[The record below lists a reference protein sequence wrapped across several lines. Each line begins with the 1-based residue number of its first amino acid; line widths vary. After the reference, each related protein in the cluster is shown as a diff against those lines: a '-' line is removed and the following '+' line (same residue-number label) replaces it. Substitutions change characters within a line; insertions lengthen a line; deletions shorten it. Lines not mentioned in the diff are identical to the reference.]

1 MTLSDTVEPMT
12 ANSGA
17 DERIVGLLRDA
28 LNTNALPGELDG
40 FVGAEQ
46 DEAAAFVAAT
56 AARRR
61 PGEIAIQL
69 TSSGG
74 EAGHRRMR
82 LAVVN
87 DDMPFLVDSVASA
100 IAARGI
106 AIHRLLHPI
115 VRATRDPKGN
125 LTALGEADG
134 VTESIIYMDV
144 DRADARTRSAIRAE
158 LAQVL
163 ADVRAAVADWPAM
176 QARMRADA
184 DATED
189 AEGSALLRW
198 FADGAMTL
206 AGFEIERPGKPGT
219 DGLGL
224 FRFPGEPTDE
234 GGCEG
239 AIRYFEAGGQVPLMA
254 KADRKSS
261 IHRRVPLDLVA
272 VPIREKGKITAVG
285 VHVGLWT
292 SEALSAPVEQI
303 PLLRQILRE
312 LDESFGYHPSSHSGK
327 ALRHALSAL
336 PHDLILNL
344 DRDSVRKLVIAAMT
358 LADRPQPILV
368 LVRSILRG
376 HLFAFAWLPR
386 EELSTARRLAIGE
399 MIGDAAKGT
408 QKAWSVDLGDG
419 DLALLRYTYTIDSD
433 RDTPNAI
440 ALNKKLYE
448 MVRGFQPALEERLA
462 EQVGAAPARRLV
474 LTYGAALPDAYCSR
488 YPADDAAADV
498 LRLDKLKD
506 ECQRS
511 IRLYRLESD
520 PSEQLRLKLYKRG
533 DLVPLSDVVP
543 VLEDF
548 GFTVIKETPTLL
560 PEVGA
565 NIYEFSLTMADGS
578 AAARLAERATIIE
591 EAIGSVLRFEAE
603 NDAFNQLII
612 SAGLSPKAVVWLRAW
627 FRYTRQIGVAYSLI
641 TVVDA
646 LGRAPAA
653 TRALI
658 ALFCTMHDPALKGK
672 RDVEATA
679 AAAAFDEALKDVRS
693 IDDDRILRLMRSVVG
708 ATLRTNAFAP
718 AAEEALAFKIDSK
731 QMPGLPAP
739 VPYREIWVYSPRV
752 EGIHLRGGPIARGGL
767 RWSDRRDDFRTEIL
781 GLMKAQLVKNA
792 VIVPTGAKGGFYA
805 KQLPSPALDRD
816 AWLAEGTAS
825 YQIFIRA
832 LLSVTDNIVDDMITH
847 PAKVV
852 RHDGDDPY
860 FVVAADKGT
869 ATFSDIANGIAL
881 QQQFWL
887 GDAFASGG
895 SNGYDHKA
903 MGITA
908 KGAWISVQRHFLERG
923 VDVQTD
929 PILVVGCGDMSG
941 DVFGNGMLLSK
952 KLKLVAAFDHRHI
965 FIDPDPD
972 PAKSWKERNRM
983 FALPRSSWED
993 YNRKTMSKGG
1003 MIVPRSQKSIKLTK
1017 EAQAALGIGV
1027 SEIDPNGLITA
1038 ILKSPVDLIWFGG
1051 IGTYI
1056 KASTQPHGDVG
1067 DPANDVLRIN
1077 ATEVRAKAIGE
1088 GANLAITQAARIE
1101 FSALGG
1107 RINTDFIDNSAG
1119 VDCSD
1124 NEVNIKIPLNREMR
1138 EGRLTEA
1145 KRNALLV
1152 SMTDEVS
1159 ELVLEDNR
1167 LQSLAL
1173 SIAEAGGA
1181 RSLPEH
1187 VRAIELLEA
1196 SGRLDRRVEGLE
1208 SSDVLLRRGLDQR
1221 GLTRPELAVVLS
1233 MAKLALQDSIERLN
1247 LADDPL
1253 LGPQLLAAFP
1263 APMVKAH
1270 ADAIRAH
1277 RLRHEILAT
1286 KVANRI
1292 VNRLGPSIPLSLTEE
1307 EGASLG
1313 QVAVAFLAAE
1323 HLLDLPKLWERI
1335 EDAAV
1340 PEAVRIELFQ
1350 VAARSVRSHVSDIL
1364 RSTGAE
1370 TSVTDLVA
1378 MLSPAMRTISAAAT
1392 KLIRSEVRNEAVVR
1406 REHLLGIGADTAIV
1420 DGLVRIFEL
1429 DGVFGLSALAA
1440 KRKIDA
1446 QALTEAYTRLGEA
1459 LGLDWAQQQVARFQ
1473 PADQWERLLVA
1484 GLERDFEQL
1493 RLEFLSRG
1501 RDGEPAAAV
1510 DRWIERQGPR
1520 IEQFRKLIAEGRTAG
1535 AVTASML
1542 AQIASQARILL
1553 AR

>member
-1 MTLSDTVEPMT
+1 MAAT
-12 ANSGA
+12 SGA
-17 DERIVGLLRDA
+17 DERIVGLLRNA
-28 LNTNALPGELDG
+28 LNSNALPGELDG
-40 FVGAEQ
+40 FSDAEQ
-46 DEAAAFVAAT
+46 EDAAAFVASV
-56 AARRR
+56 AARRK
-61 PGEIAIQL
+61 PGEVAIQL

-82 LAVVN
+82 LAVIN

-106 AIHRLLHPI
+106 SIHRLLHPI
-115 VRATRDPKGN
+115 VRASRDAKGN
-125 LTALGEADG
+125 LCGIGEGAP
-134 VTESIIYMDV
+134 ESIIYMDL
-144 DRADARTRSAIRAE
+144 DRADARTRSALRAE
-158 LAQVL
+158 LTQVL
-163 ADVRAAVADWPAM
+163 ADVRAAVGDWQAM
-176 QARMRADA
+176 QQRMRADA
-184 DATED
+184 DSMDD
-189 AEGSALLRW
+189 AEGADLMRW

-206 AGFEIERPGKPGT
+206 LGFEIERPGKAGAN
-219 DGLGL
+219 GLGL

-234 GGCEG
+234 GGCEE
-239 AIRYFEAGGQVPLMA
+239 AIRYFENGGQVPLMA

-272 VPIREKGKITAVG
+272 VPIRENGKITAVG

-303 PLLRQILRE
+303 PLLRRILKQ
-312 LDESFGYHPSSHSGK
+312 LDDSFGYTPLSHSGK

-344 DRDSVRKLVIAAMT
+344 DQDSVRKLVLAAMT

-376 HLFAFAWLPR
+376 HLFAFVWLPR
-386 EELSTARRLAIGE
+386 EELSTVRRLAIGA
-399 MIGDAAKGT
+399 MISEAAEGP

-419 DLALLRYTYTIDSD
+419 DLALLRYTFSIDAARS
-433 RDTPNAI
+433 TPDAG
-440 ALNKKLYE
+440 ALNRKLYD
-448 MVRGFQPALEERLA
+448 MVRGYLPSVEEMLA
-462 EQVGAAPARRLV
+462 DQIGSTQARRLV
-474 LTYGAALPDAYCSR
+474 LTYGDAFPDGYCSR
-488 YPADDAAADV
+488 YPADDAAADI
-498 LRLDKLKD
+498 LRLDSLTD
-506 ECQRS
+506 DDQRA
-511 IRLYRLESD
+511 IRLYRLPAD
-520 PSEQLRLKLYKRG
+520 PPEQLRLKLYKRG
-533 DLVPLSDVVP
+533 ALVPLSDVVP
-543 VLEDF
+543 VLENF
-548 GFTVIKETPTLL
+548 GFTVMKETPTRLDA
-560 PEVGA
+560 VGS
-565 NIYEFSLTMADGS
+565 NIYEFALVMADGS
-578 AAARLAERATIIE
+578 PASRLDERASVIE
-591 EAIGSVLRFEAE
+591 EAIASVLLGAAE

-612 SAGLSPKAVVWLRAW
+612 SAGLTPRAVVWLRAW
-627 FRYTRQIGVAYSLI
+627 FRYTRQIGVAYSLV

-653 TRALI
+653 TRALVGLFL
-658 ALFCTMHDPALKGK
+658 ALHDPAIKTK
-672 RDVEATA
+672 RDEESKRF
-679 AAAAFDEALKDVRS
+679 AAAFDDALKNVGS

-718 AAEEALAFKIDSK
+718 AAAEAIAFKIDSK
-731 QMPGLPAP
+731 QVPGLPAP

-792 VIVPTGAKGGFYA
+792 VIVPTGAKGGFYP
-805 KQLPSPALDRD
+805 KHLPSAALDRE
-816 AWLAEGTAS
+816 AWLAEGTES
-825 YQIFIRA
+825 YRIFIRA
-832 LLSVTDNIVDDMITH
+832 LLSVTDNIVDDKITH
-847 PAKVV
+847 PDKVV
-852 RHDGDDPY
+852 IHDGNDPY

-869 ATFSDIANGIAL
+869 ATFSDVANGIAL
-881 QQQFWL
+881 DRGFWL

-908 KGAWISVQRHFLERG
+908 KGAWISVQRHFLEQG

-929 PILVVGCGDMSG
+929 PIKVVGCGDMSG

-952 KLKLVAAFDHRHI
+952 KLKLIAAFDHRHI

-983 FALPRSSWED
+983 FALPRSSWDD
-993 YNRKTMSKGG
+993 YDRKALSKGA
-1003 MIVPRSQKSIKLTK
+1003 MIVPRSQKSIKLTR
-1017 EAQAALGIGV
+1017 EAQAALGLPLP
-1027 SEIDPNGLITA
+1027 EIDPTSLITA

-1051 IGTYI
+1051 IGTYV
-1056 KASTQPHGDVG
+1056 KASTQPHSEVG
-1067 DPANDVLRIN
+1067 DPANDVLRVN
-1077 ATEVRAKAIGE
+1077 ANEIKAKAIGE

-1101 FSALGG
+1101 FSQGGG

-1138 EGRLTEA
+1138 EGRLSEA

-1173 SIAEAGGA
+1173 SIAERGGVKA
-1181 RSLPEH
+1181 LPEH

-1196 SGRLDRRVEGLE
+1196 SGRLDRKVEGLGT
-1208 SSDVLLRRGLDQR
+1208 SDVLLRRSLDNR

-1233 MAKLALQDSIERLN
+1233 MAKLSLQDAIEKLK
-1247 LADDPL
+1247 LADDKML
-1253 LGPQLLAAFP
+1253 EPQLFAAFP
-1263 APMVKAH
+1263 GPMQKAH
-1270 ADAIRAH
+1270 AAAIRTH
-1277 RLRHEILAT
+1277 RLRHEIVAT

-1313 QVAVAFLAAE
+1313 QVATAFLAAE
-1323 HLLDLPKLWERI
+1323 HLLDLPKLWDRI
-1335 EDAAV
+1335 ERARV
-1340 PEAVRIELFQ
+1340 SETVRIELFQ

-1370 TSVTDLVA
+1370 GSVSELVD
-1378 MLSPAMRTISAAAT
+1378 MLAPAARKISAAAT
-1392 KLIRSEVRNEAVVR
+1392 KLIRAEVRNEADAR
-1406 REHLLGIGADTAIV
+1406 REHLIELGADDSIV
-1420 DGLVRIFEL
+1420 DGLVRVFEL
-1429 DGVFGLSALAA
+1429 DGVFGIAALAA
-1440 KRKIDA
+1440 KRQLDA
-1446 QALTEAYTRLGEA
+1446 AALTKAYTRLGEV
-1459 LGLDWAQQQVARFQ
+1459 LSLDWAQQQVARFE
-1473 PADQWERLLVA
+1473 PSDQWERLLVA

-1493 RLEFLSRG
+1493 RLEFLARG
-1501 RDGEPAAAV
+1501 RDGDTVATTE
-1510 DRWIERQGPR
+1510 RWIERHAPR
-1520 IEQFRKLIAEGRTAG
+1520 IEQFRKLIAQGRGAG
-1535 AVTASML
+1535 AVTGPML

>member
-1 MTLSDTVEPMT
+1 MAAS
-12 ANSGA
+12 SSA
-17 DERIVGLLRDA
+17 DERIVGLLRNA

-40 FVGAEQ
+40 FSDAEQ
-46 DEAAAFVAAT
+46 DETAKFVADVV
-56 AARRR
+56 ARRK
-61 PGEIAIQL
+61 PGEVAIQL

-87 DDMPFLVDSVASA
+87 DDMPFLVDSVASV

-106 AIHRLLHPI
+106 NIHRLLHPI
-115 VRATRDPKGN
+115 VQATRDAKGN
-125 LTALGEADG
+125 LTALGQGA
-134 VTESIIYMDV
+134 TESIIYMDL
-144 DRADARTRSAIRAE
+144 DRADARTRSALRGE

-163 ADVRAAVADWPAM
+163 AEVRAAVTDWKAM
-176 QARMRADA
+176 QSRMRDDA
-184 DATED
+184 DATD
-189 AEGSALLRW
+189 DPEGAALLRW

-206 AGFEIERPGKPGT
+206 TGFEMERPGKESTG
-219 DGLGL
+219 GLGL
-224 FRFPGEPTDE
+224 FRFSGEPTDE

-239 AIRYFEAGGQVPLMA
+239 AIRYFEQGGQVPLMA

-272 VPIREKGKITAVG
+272 VPIRENGKITAIG

-303 PLLRQILRE
+303 PLLRRILRQ

-344 DRDSVRKLVIAAMT
+344 DSASVRKLVVAAMT

-376 HLFAFAWLPR
+376 HLFAFVWLPR
-386 EELSTARRLAIGE
+386 EELSTVRRLAIGE
-399 MIGDAAKGT
+399 MIGEAAHGP

-419 DLALLRYTYTIDSD
+419 DLALLRYTFTIDAE
-433 RDTPNAI
+433 RPTPDTG
-440 ALNKKLYE
+440 ALNRKLYD
-448 MVRGFQPALEERLA
+448 MVRGFLPAMEERLA
-462 EQVGAAPARRLV
+462 DQVGAGQARRLV
-474 LTYGAALPDAYCSR
+474 LTYGGALPEAYCTR
-488 YPADDAAADV
+488 YPADDAAEDL
-498 LRLDKLKD
+498 LRLDSLADD
-506 ECQRS
+506 EQRS
-511 IRLYRLESD
+511 IRLYRLDND
-520 PSEQLRLKLYKRG
+520 PPEQLRLKLYKRG
-533 DLVPLSDVVP
+533 GLVPLSDVVP
-543 VLEDF
+543 VLEYF
-548 GFTVIKETPTLL
+548 GFTVLKETPTLL
-560 PEVGA
+560 ATVGA
-565 NIYEFSLTMADGS
+565 NIYEFSLVMADGS
-578 AAARLAERATIIE
+578 AASRLADRAAIIE
-591 EAIGSVLRFEAE
+591 EAIACVLCGKSE

-612 SAGLSPKAVVWLRAW
+612 SAVLTPNAVVWLRAW
-627 FRYTRQIGVAYSLI
+627 FRYTRQVGVAYSLI
-641 TVVDA
+641 TVVGA
-646 LGRAPAA
+646 LGRAPVA
-653 TRALI
+653 TKALVS
-658 ALFCTMHDPALKGK
+658 LFCAMHDPAIKGK
-672 RDVEATA
+672 RESEA
-679 AAAAFDEALKDVRS
+679 AAAAVAFDDALNDVRS

-718 AAEEALAFKIDSK
+718 TSAEALAFKIDSK
-731 QMPGLPAP
+731 QVPGLPP
-739 VPYREIWVYSPRV
+739 PIPYREIWVYSPRV

-767 RWSDRRDDFRTEIL
+767 RWSDRRDDFRTEVL
-781 GLMKAQLVKNA
+781 GLMKAQMVKNA
-792 VIVPTGAKGGFYA
+792 VIVPTGAKGGFYP
-805 KQLPSPALDRD
+805 KQLPAASLDRD

-832 LLSVTDNIVDDMITH
+832 LLSVTDNIVDDKIVH
-847 PAKVV
+847 PARVV
-852 RHDGDDPY
+852 LHDGDDPY

-881 QQQFWL
+881 DQQFWL

-908 KGAWISVQRHFLERG
+908 KGAWISVQRHFLEAG
-923 VDVQTD
+923 IDVQSD
-929 PILVVGCGDMSG
+929 PIKVVGCGDMSG

-952 KLKLVAAFDHRHI
+952 TLKLVAAFDHRHI
-965 FIDPDPD
+965 FIDPDPE
-972 PAKSWKERNRM
+972 PAKGWKERGRM
-983 FALPRSSWED
+983 FALPRSSWDD
-993 YNRKTMSKGG
+993 YNRKALSKGG
-1003 MIVPRSQKSIKLTK
+1003 MIVPRSQKSIKLSR
-1017 EAQAALGIGV
+1017 EAQAALGIDV
-1027 SEIDPNGLITA
+1027 PELDPNGLITA

-1051 IGTYI
+1051 IGTYV
-1056 KASTQPHGDVG
+1056 KASSQPHGDVG
-1067 DPANDVLRIN
+1067 DPANDVLRVDASDIK
-1077 ATEVRAKAIGE
+1077 AKAIGE

-1101 FSALGG
+1101 FSQLGG

-1124 NEVNIKIPLNREMR
+1124 NEVNIKIALNREMR
-1138 EGRLTEA
+1138 EGRLAET

-1159 ELVLEDNR
+1159 DLVLEDNR

-1181 RSLPEH
+1181 KALPEH
-1187 VRAIELLEA
+1187 VRAIELLET
-1196 SGRLDRRVEGLE
+1196 SGRLDRKVEGLGA
-1208 SSDVLLRRGLDQR
+1208 SDVLLRRALDQR
-1221 GLTRPELAVVLS
+1221 GLSRPELAVVLS
-1233 MAKLALQDSIERLN
+1233 MSKLALQDAIEKLK

-1253 LGPQLLAAFP
+1253 LDPQLLAAFP
-1263 APMVKAH
+1263 KPMVKAH
-1270 ADAIRAH
+1270 AAAIRTH

-1313 QVAVAFLAAE
+1313 QVAIAFLAAE
-1323 HLLDLPKLWERI
+1323 HLLDLPKLWQRI

-1340 PEAVRIELFQ
+1340 PEAVRIELFR

-1370 TSVTDLVA
+1370 QKVSELVE
-1378 MLSPAMRTISAAAT
+1378 MLAPAVGTIAAATT
-1392 KLIRSEVRNEAVVR
+1392 KLIRSEVRNEAVAR
-1406 REHLLGIGADTAIV
+1406 REHLLGLGADTAIV
-1420 DGLVRIFEL
+1420 DGLVRVFEL
-1429 DGVFGLSALAA
+1429 DGVFGIAALAA
-1440 KRKIDA
+1440 RRQIDA
-1446 QALTEAYTRLGEA
+1446 QALTKAYTRLGEA
-1459 LGLDWAQQQVARFQ
+1459 LGLDWAQQQVARFE
-1473 PADQWERLLVA
+1473 PTDQWERLLVA

-1493 RLEFLSRG
+1493 RIEFLARG
-1501 RDGEPAAAV
+1501 RDADPAASTE
-1510 DRWIERQGPR
+1510 RWIERHGPR
-1520 IEQFRKLIAEGRTAG
+1520 IDQFRKLITQAQTAG
-1535 AVTASML
+1535 AVSASML

>member
-1 MTLSDTVEPMT
+1 MTLSDTVKPM
-12 ANSGA
+12 AASSGA
-17 DERIVGLLRDA
+17 DDRIVGLLRNA
-28 LNTNALPGELDG
+28 LNTDALPGELDG
-40 FVGAEQ
+40 FSDAEQ
-46 DEAAAFVAAT
+46 DEATAFVAEV
-56 AARRR
+56 AARRK
-61 PGEIAIQL
+61 PGEVVIQL

-106 AIHRLLHPI
+106 NIHRLLHPI
-115 VRATRDPKGN
+115 VQATRDSKGN
-125 LTALGEADG
+125 LTALGSG
-134 VTESIIYMDV
+134 QTESIIYMDL
-144 DRADARTRSAIRAE
+144 DRADARTRSALRAE

-163 ADVRAAVADWPAM
+163 SDVRAAVGDWKAM
-176 QARMRADA
+176 QQRMRDDA
-184 DATED
+184 DATVD
-189 AEGSALLRW
+189 PEGAALLRW
-198 FADGAMTL
+198 FAGGAMTL
-206 AGFEIERPGKPGT
+206 AGFEVERPGKEGT

-224 FRFPGEPTDE
+224 FRFSGEPTDE

-239 AIRYFEAGGQVPLMA
+239 AIRYFDQGGQVPLMA

-272 VPIREKGKITAVG
+272 VPIRENGKITAIG

-303 PLLRQILRE
+303 PLLRRILQQ

-344 DRDSVRKLVIAAMT
+344 DSASVRKLVIAAMT

-376 HLFAFAWLPR
+376 HLFAFVWLPR
-386 EELSTARRLAIGE
+386 EELSTVRRLAIGE
-399 MIGDAAKGT
+399 MISEAAHGP

-419 DLALLRYTYTIDSD
+419 DLALLRYTFTIDAE
-433 RDTPNAI
+433 RPTPDTG
-440 ALNKKLYE
+440 ALNRRLYD
-448 MVRGFQPALEERLA
+448 MVRGFLPTMEERLA
-462 EQVGAAPARRLV
+462 EQVGAAQARRLA
-474 LTYGAALPDAYCSR
+474 LTYGDALPEAYCSR
-488 YPADDAAADV
+488 YPADDAAED
-498 LRLDKLKD
+498 LIRLDSLAD
-506 ECQRS
+506 DRQRS
-511 IRLYRLESD
+511 IRLYRLDND
-520 PSEQLRLKLYKRG
+520 PPEQLRLKLYKRG
-533 DLVPLSDVVP
+533 ALVPLSDVVP
-543 VLEDF
+543 VLEFF
-548 GFTVIKETPTLL
+548 GFTVLKETPTQLDR
-560 PEVGA
+560 VGA
-565 NIYEFSLTMADGS
+565 NIYEFSLVMADGS
-578 AAARLAERATIIE
+578 AAARLADRAAIIE
-591 EAIGSVLRFEAE
+591 EAIACVLRGDAE

-612 SAGLSPKAVVWLRAW
+612 SAGLTPNAVVWLRAW
-627 FRYTRQIGVAYSLI
+627 FRYTRQVGVAYSLI

-646 LGRAPAA
+646 LGRAPVA
-653 TRALI
+653 TKALVG
-658 ALFCTMHDPALKGK
+658 LFCAMHDPALKGK
-672 RDVEATA
+672 RETEAA
-679 AAAAFDEALKDVRS
+679 VAAAAFDDALKDVRS

-718 AAEEALAFKIDSK
+718 AATEALAFKLDSK
-731 QMPGLPAP
+731 QVPGLPAP
-739 VPYREIWVYSPRV
+739 IPYREIWVYSPRV

-792 VIVPTGAKGGFYA
+792 VIVPTGAKGGFYP
-805 KQLPSPALDRD
+805 KQLPSAALDRD

-832 LLSVTDNIVDDMITH
+832 LLSVTDNIVDDKIIH
-847 PAKVV
+847 PPKVV
-852 RHDGDDPY
+852 RHDSDDPY

-881 QQQFWL
+881 DRQFWL

-908 KGAWISVQRHFLERG
+908 KGAWISVQRHFLEAG
-923 VDVQTD
+923 IDVQSD
-929 PILVVGCGDMSG
+929 PIKVVGCGDMSG

-952 KLKLVAAFDHRHI
+952 ALKLVAAFDHRHI

-972 PAKSWKERNRM
+972 PARSWKERNRM
-983 FALPRSSWED
+983 FALPRSSWDD
-993 YNRKTMSKGG
+993 YNRKALSKGAI
-1003 MIVPRSQKSIKLTK
+1003 IVPRSQKSIKLTK
-1017 EAQAALGIGV
+1017 EAQAALGIEM
-1027 SEIDPNGLITA
+1027 SEIDPNGLIAA
-1038 ILKSPVDLIWFGG
+1038 ILKGPVDLIWFGG
-1051 IGTYI
+1051 IGTYV
-1056 KASTQPHGDVG
+1056 KASTQPHSDVG
-1067 DPANDVLRIN
+1067 DPANDVLRVDASEI
-1077 ATEVRAKAIGE
+1077 RAKAIGE

-1101 FSALGG
+1101 FSFHGG
-1107 RINTDFIDNSAG
+1107 RVNTDFIDNSAG

-1124 NEVNIKIPLNREMR
+1124 NEVNIKIALNREMR

-1145 KRNALLV
+1145 KRNSLLV

-1181 RSLPEH
+1181 KALPEH

-1196 SGRLDRRVEGLE
+1196 SGRLDRRVEGLGA
-1208 SSDVLLRRGLDQR
+1208 SDVLLRRALDQR
-1221 GLTRPELAVVLS
+1221 GLSRPELAVVLS
-1233 MAKLALQDSIERLN
+1233 MSKLALQAAIEKLK
-1247 LADDPL
+1247 LADDL
-1253 LGPQLLAAFP
+1253 MLEPQLFAAFP
-1263 APMVKAH
+1263 KPMQKAH
-1270 ADAIRAH
+1270 GDAIRTH

-1313 QVAVAFLAAE
+1313 QVATAFLTAE
-1323 HLLDLPKLWERI
+1323 HLLDLPKLWQRI

-1340 PEAVRIELFQ
+1340 PEAVRIELFR

-1370 TSVTDLVA
+1370 QEVSELVE
-1378 MLSPAMRTISAAAT
+1378 LLGPGVGKIAAATT
-1392 KLIRSEVRNEAVVR
+1392 KLIRSEVRNEAVAR
-1406 REHLLGIGADTAIV
+1406 REHLLGLGADMAIV

-1429 DGVFGLSALAA
+1429 DGVFGIAALAA
-1440 KRKIDA
+1440 RRQIDA
-1446 QALTEAYTRLGEA
+1446 LALTKAYTRLGEA
-1459 LGLDWAQQQVARFQ
+1459 LGLDWAQQQVARFE
-1473 PADQWERLLVA
+1473 PTDQWERLLVA

-1493 RLEFLSRG
+1493 RIEFLARG
-1501 RDGEPAAAV
+1501 RDGDPAASTE
-1510 DRWIERQGPR
+1510 RWIERHGPR
-1520 IEQFRKLIAEGRTAG
+1520 IEQFRKLIAQAQIAG

>member
-1 MTLSDTVEPMT
+1 MAAS
-12 ANSGA
+12 SGA
-17 DERIVGLLRDA
+17 DERIVGLLHKA
-28 LNTNALPGELDG
+28 LNSNALPGELDG
-40 FVGAEQ
+40 FSEAEQ
-46 DEAAAFVAAT
+46 AEAAAFVAEV
-56 AARRR
+56 AARRK
-61 PGEIAIQL
+61 PGEVAIQL

-106 AIHRLLHPI
+106 NIHRLLHPI
-115 VRATRDPKGN
+115 IQATRDSKGN
-125 LTALGEADG
+125 LTALGAG
-134 VTESIIYMDV
+134 ATESIIYMDL
-144 DRADARTRSAIRAE
+144 DRADARTRSALRAE

-163 ADVRAAVADWPAM
+163 CEVRAAVTDWKAM
-176 QARMRADA
+176 QQRMRDDA
-184 DATED
+184 DATAD
-189 AEGSALLRW
+189 AEGAALLRW

-206 AGFEIERPGKPGT
+206 VGFEIERPGKAGT

-239 AIRYFEAGGQVPLMA
+239 AIRYFENGGQVPLMA

-272 VPIREKGKITAVG
+272 VPIREQGKITAIG

-303 PLLRQILRE
+303 PLLRRILTD
-312 LDESFGYHPSSHSGK
+312 LDKSFGYHPSSHSGK

-344 DRDSVRKLVIAAMT
+344 DGDSVRKLVIAAMT

-376 HLFAFAWLPR
+376 HLFAFVWLPR

-399 MIGDAAKGT
+399 MISEAAGGA

-419 DLALLRYTYTIDSD
+419 DLALLRYTFTIDAD
-433 RDTPNAI
+433 RNTPDTG
-440 ALNKKLYE
+440 ALNRKLYD
-448 MVRGFQPALEERLA
+448 MVRGFLPAVEERLA
-462 EQVGAAPARRLV
+462 EQVGAAQARRLAI
-474 LTYGAALPDAYCSR
+474 TYGPALPDSYCSR
-488 YPADDAAADV
+488 YPPADAAEDI
-498 LRLDKLKD
+498 LRLDSLRD
-506 ECQRS
+506 DCQRS
-511 IRLYRLESD
+511 IRLYRLEPD
-520 PSEQLRLKLYKRG
+520 PPEQLRLKLYKRG

-543 VLEDF
+543 VLEFF
-548 GFTVIKETPTLL
+548 GFTVMKETPTRLDH
-560 PEVGA
+560 VGA
-565 NIYEFSLTMADGS
+565 NIYEFALVMADGS
-578 AAARLAERATIIE
+578 AAKRLTERAAMIE
-591 EAIGSVLRFEAE
+591 EAIASVLRGDAE
-603 NDAFNQLII
+603 NDAFNQLIV
-612 SAGLSPKAVVWLRAW
+612 SANLAPVWVVWLRAW
-627 FRYTRQIGVAYSLI
+627 FRYTRQVGVTYSLI

-653 TRALI
+653 TKALI
-658 ALFCTMHDPALKGK
+658 GLFCAMHDPALKGK
-672 RDVEATA
+672 RETEA
-679 AAAAFDEALKDVRS
+679 AAAANAFDEALKNVRS

-718 AAEEALAFKIDSK
+718 AAAEALAFKVDSK
-731 QMPGLPAP
+731 QVPGLPAP
-739 VPYREIWVYSPRV
+739 IPYREIWVYSPRV

-767 RWSDRRDDFRTEIL
+767 RWSDRRDDFRTEVL

-792 VIVPTGAKGGFYA
+792 VIVPTGAKGGFYP
-805 KQLPSPALDRD
+805 KHLPSPVQDRD
-816 AWLAEGTAS
+816 AWLAEGKAS

-832 LLSVTDNIVDDMITH
+832 LLSVTDNIVDDRITH

-881 QQQFWL
+881 DRSFWL

-908 KGAWISVQRHFLERG
+908 KGAWISVQRHFLEAG
-923 VDVQTD
+923 IDVQSE
-929 PILVVGCGDMSG
+929 PIRVVGCGDMSG

-952 KLKLVAAFDHRHI
+952 ALKLVAAFDHRHI
-965 FIDPDPD
+965 FIDPDPH

-983 FALPRSSWED
+983 FGLPRSSWGD
-993 YNRKTMSKGG
+993 YDRKALSRGA
-1003 MIVPRSQKSIKLTK
+1003 MIVPRSQKSINLTK
-1017 EAQAALGIGV
+1017 EARAALGIDMR
-1027 SEIDPNGLITA
+1027 EINPDGLITA

-1051 IGTYI
+1051 IGTYV
-1056 KASTQPHGDVG
+1056 KASTQPHSDVG
-1067 DPANDVLRIN
+1067 DPANDVIRVD
-1077 ATEVRAKAIGE
+1077 ATEIRARAIGE

-1101 FSALGG
+1101 FSHGGG
-1107 RINTDFIDNSAG
+1107 RINADFIDNSAG

-1145 KRNALLV
+1145 KRNRLLV

-1173 SIAEAGGA
+1173 SIAEASGA
-1181 RSLPEH
+1181 KALPEH

-1196 SGRLDRRVEGLE
+1196 TGRLDRKVEGLGTSE
-1208 SSDVLLRRGLDQR
+1208 VLLRRSLDQR

-1233 MAKLALQDSIERLN
+1233 MSKLALQDAIEKLK

-1253 LGPQLLAAFP
+1253 LEPQLFAAFP
-1263 APMVKAH
+1263 KPMVKAH
-1270 ADAIRAH
+1270 GEAIRGH

-1307 EGASLG
+1307 EGGSLG
-1313 QVAVAFLAAE
+1313 QVATAFLAAE
-1323 HLLDLPKLWERI
+1323 HLLDLPKLWGRI
-1335 EDAAV
+1335 ESAAV
-1340 PEAVRIELFQ
+1340 PESVRIELFQ
-1350 VAARSVRSHVSDIL
+1350 VAARSVRSHVSDIV

-1370 TSVTDLVA
+1370 QTVSELVG
-1378 MLSPAMRTISAAAT
+1378 LLGPAVARIAAATT
-1392 KLIRSEVRNEAVVR
+1392 KLIRSEVRNEAVSR
-1406 REHLLGIGADTAIV
+1406 REHLLGLGADAAIV
-1420 DGLVRIFEL
+1420 DGLVRVYEL
-1429 DGVFGLSALAA
+1429 DGVFGVSALAA
-1440 KRKIDA
+1440 KRQIDA
-1446 QALTEAYTRLGEA
+1446 QALTQAYTRLGEA
-1459 LGLDWAQQQVARFQ
+1459 LGLDWAQQQVARFE
-1473 PADQWERLLVA
+1473 PTDHWERLLVA

-1493 RLEFLSRG
+1493 RLEFLARG
-1501 RDGEPAAAV
+1501 RDGDPAGTT
-1510 DRWIERQGPR
+1510 DRWIERHGPR
-1520 IEQFRKLIAEGRTAG
+1520 IDQFRQLIDQARTAG

>member
-1 MTLSDTVEPMT
+1 M
-12 ANSGA
+12 AAFSGT
-17 DERIVGLLRDA
+17 DERIVAQLRDA
-28 LNTNALPGELDG
+28 LKTDALPGELDG
-40 FVGAEQ
+40 FSSAEQ

-56 AARRR
+56 ADRRK
-61 PGEIAIQL
+61 PGKVAIQL

-74 EAGHRRMR
+74 EAGYRRMR

-100 IAARGI
+100 IASRGI
-106 AIHRLLHPI
+106 SIHRLLHPI
-115 VRATRDPKGN
+115 VQATRDAEGN
-125 LTALGEADG
+125 LTALGSG
-134 VTESIIYMDV
+134 ITESIIYMDL
-144 DRADARTRSAIRAE
+144 DRADARTRAALRAE

-163 ADVRAAVADWPAM
+163 ADVRAAVSDWKAM
-176 QARMRADA
+176 QARMMADA
-184 DATED
+184 DATQD
-189 AEGSALLRW
+189 AEGAALLRW
-198 FADGAMTL
+198 FANGAMTL
-206 AGFEIERPGKPGT
+206 TGFEIERPGKEGA

-272 VPIREKGKITAVG
+272 VPIRENGKITAIG

-303 PLLRQILRE
+303 PLLRQILKD
-312 LDESFGYHPSSHSGK
+312 LDERFGYHPSSHSGK

-344 DRDSVRKLVIAAMT
+344 DRDSVRKLVVAAMT

-376 HLFAFAWLPR
+376 HLFAFVWLPR

-399 MIGDAAKGT
+399 MIGAAAQGT

-419 DLALLRYTYTIDSD
+419 DLALLRYTFTIDSG
-433 RDTPNAI
+433 RDTPNAG
-440 ALNKKLYE
+440 ALNRKLYV
-448 MVRGFQPALEERLA
+448 MVRGFLPALEERLA
-462 EQVGAAPARRLV
+462 EQVGPGQARRLA
-474 LTYGAALPDAYCSR
+474 LTYGHTLPDAYCAR

-498 LRLDKLKD
+498 LRLDTLKD

-511 IRLYRLESD
+511 IRLYRLAND
-520 PSEQLRLKLYKRG
+520 PAEQLRLKLYKRG

-543 VLEDF
+543 VLEYF
-548 GFTVIKETPTLL
+548 GFTVLKETPTLL
-560 PEVGA
+560 PDVGA
-565 NIYEFSLTMADGS
+565 NIYEFSLVMADGS
-578 AAARLAERATIIE
+578 AAARLAERSSIIE
-591 EAIGSVLRFEAE
+591 EAIDSVLRGEAE
-603 NDAFNQLII
+603 NDSFNQLII

-627 FRYTRQIGVAYSLI
+627 FRYTRQIGVAYSLV

-653 TRALI
+653 TKALVN
-658 ALFCTMHDPALKGK
+658 LFCTMHDPALNGK
-672 RDVEATA
+672 RDAEALSA
-679 AAAAFDEALKDVRS
+679 ATTFDEALKDVRS

-708 ATLRTNAFAP
+708 ATLRTNAFAL
-718 AAEEALAFKIDSK
+718 AADEALAFKIDSR
-731 QMPGLPAP
+731 QVPGLPAP

-805 KQLPSPALDRD
+805 KQLPSPTVDRD

-825 YQIFIRA
+825 YKIFIRS
-832 LLSVTDNIVDDMITH
+832 LLSVTDNIIDDKIVH
-847 PAKVV
+847 PANVV

-869 ATFSDIANGIAL
+869 ATFSDVANGIAL
-881 QQQFWL
+881 DRQFWL

-923 VDVQTD
+923 IDVQAD

-952 KLKLVAAFDHRHI
+952 ALKLVAAFDHRHI

-972 PAKSWKERNRM
+972 AAKSWTERERM
-983 FALPRSSWED
+983 FNLPRSSWDD
-993 YNRKTMSKGG
+993 YDRKAMSKGG
-1003 MIVPRSQKSIKLTK
+1003 MIVPRSQKSIQLTK
-1017 EAQAALGIGV
+1017 EAQAALGIDLP
-1027 SEIDPNGLITA
+1027 EIDPNGLIAA
-1038 ILKSPVDLIWFGG
+1038 ILKSKVDLIWFGG

-1067 DPANDVLRIN
+1067 DPANDMLRID

-1101 FSALGG
+1101 FSTLGG

-1145 KRNALLV
+1145 KRNLLLV

-1173 SIAEAGGA
+1173 SIAESGGA
-1181 RSLPEH
+1181 KALPEQ
-1187 VRAIELLEA
+1187 VRAIELLES
-1196 SGRLDRRVEGLE
+1196 SGRLNRKVEGLGA
-1208 SSDVLLRRGLDQR
+1208 SDVLLRRGLDHR

-1233 MAKLALQDSIERLN
+1233 MAKLALQDAIERLK

-1253 LGPQLLAAFP
+1253 LGSQLFAAFP
-1263 APMVKAH
+1263 RPMVKAH
-1270 ADAIRAH
+1270 AEAIRGH

-1350 VAARSVRSHVSDIL
+1350 IAARSVRSHVSDIL

-1370 TSVTDLVA
+1370 DSVADLV
-1378 MLSPAMRTISAAAT
+1378 MLLEPAMGAISVATT
-1392 KLIRSEVRNEAVVR
+1392 KLIRSEVRNEAVAR
-1406 REHLLGIGADTAIV
+1406 REHLLALGADSVIV
-1420 DGLVRIFEL
+1420 EGLVRIFEL
-1429 DGVFGLSALAA
+1429 DGVFGISALAA
-1440 KRKIDA
+1440 KRQIDA
-1446 QALTEAYTRLGEA
+1446 RLLAEAYTRLGEA
-1459 LGLDWAQQQVARFQ
+1459 LDLDWAQQQVARFE
-1473 PADQWERLLVA
+1473 PTDHWERLLVA

-1493 RLEFLSRG
+1493 RLEFLARG
-1501 RDGEPAAAV
+1501 RDGDPLAAV
-1510 DRWIERQGPR
+1510 NRWIERQGPR
-1520 IEQFRKLIAEGRTAG
+1520 IEQFRKLIFQGRNAG

>member
-1 MTLSDTVEPMT
+1 MAAS
-12 ANSGA
+12 SGA
-17 DERIVGLLRDA
+17 DEQIVGLLRNA
-28 LNTNALPGELDG
+28 LNSNALPGELDG
-40 FVGAEQ
+40 FSSAEQ
-46 DEAAAFVAAT
+46 DEAAAFVAEV
-56 AARRR
+56 AARRK
-61 PGEIAIQL
+61 PGDAAIQL

-82 LAVVN
+82 LAVIN
-87 DDMPFLVDSVASA
+87 DDMPFLVDSIASA

-106 AIHRLLHPI
+106 NIHRLLHPI
-115 VRATRDPKGN
+115 VEATRDSKGN
-125 LTALGEADG
+125 LTALGQGA
-134 VTESIIYMDV
+134 TESIIYMDL
-144 DRADARTRSAIRAE
+144 DRADARTRSALRAE
-158 LAQVL
+158 LTQVL
-163 ADVRAAVADWPAM
+163 SDVRSAVTDWKAM
-176 QARMRADA
+176 QQRMRDDA
-184 DATED
+184 DATND
-189 AEGSALLRW
+189 PEGAALLRW

-206 AGFEIERPGKPGT
+206 AGFEVERPGKEGT
-219 DGLGL
+219 HGLGL

-254 KADRKSS
+254 KADRKST

-272 VPIREKGKITAVG
+272 VPIREKGKITAIG

-303 PLLRQILRE
+303 PLLRRILE
-312 LDESFGYHPSSHSGK
+312 DLDESFGYNPSSHSGK

-344 DRDSVRKLVIAAMT
+344 DSDSVRKLVIAAMT

-376 HLFAFAWLPR
+376 HLFAFVWLPR
-386 EELSTARRLAIGE
+386 EELSTVRRLAIGE
-399 MIGDAAKGT
+399 MISEAADGT

-419 DLALLRYTYTIDSD
+419 DLALLRYTFTIDAA
-433 RDTPNAI
+433 RNTPDTG
-440 ALNKKLYE
+440 ALNRKLYH
-448 MVRGFQPALEERLA
+448 MVRGFLPTLEERLA
-462 EQVGAAPARRLV
+462 DQVGAAQARRLT
-474 LTYGAALPDAYCSR
+474 LTYGGALPEAYCAR
-488 YPADDAAADV
+488 YPAADAAEDV
-498 LRLDKLKD
+498 LRLDSLAD
-506 ECQRS
+506 DHQRS
-511 IRLYRLESD
+511 IRLYRLD
-520 PSEQLRLKLYKRG
+520 PDPPEQLRLKLYKRG
-533 DLVPLSDVVP
+533 GLVPLSDVVP
-543 VLEDF
+543 VLEYF

-560 PEVGA
+560 DTVGA
-565 NIYEFSLTMADGS
+565 NIYEFSLVMADGS
-578 AAARLAERATIIE
+578 GAARLADRATIIE
-591 EAIGSVLRFEAE
+591 EAIASVLRGEAE

-612 SAGLSPKAVVWLRAW
+612 SAGLTPKSVVWLRAW

-646 LGRAPAA
+646 LGRAPVA
-653 TRALI
+653 TKALVG
-658 ALFCTMHDPALKGK
+658 LFCAMHDPSLKGK
-672 RDVEATA
+672 RETEATA
-679 AAAAFDEALKDVRS
+679 AAAAFDDALMDVRS
-693 IDDDRILRLMRSVVG
+693 IDDDRILRLMRSVIG

-718 AAEEALAFKIDSK
+718 AAAEALAFKIDSK
-731 QMPGLPAP
+731 QVPGLPAP
-739 VPYREIWVYSPRV
+739 IPYREIWVYSPRV

-781 GLMKAQLVKNA
+781 GLLKAQLVKNA
-792 VIVPTGAKGGFYA
+792 VIVPTGAKGGFYP
-805 KQLPSPALDRD
+805 KQLPSPTVDRD

-825 YQIFIRA
+825 YKIFIRA
-832 LLSVTDNIVDDMITH
+832 LLSVTDNIVDDKIIH

-852 RHDGDDPY
+852 LHDGDDPY

-869 ATFSDIANGIAL
+869 ATFSDVANGIAL
-881 QQQFWL
+881 DRSFWL

-923 VDVQTD
+923 IDVQSD
-929 PILVVGCGDMSG
+929 PIKVVGCGDMSG

-952 KLKLVAAFDHRHI
+952 AIRLIAAFDHRHI

-972 PAKSWKERNRM
+972 PAKSWKERSRM
-983 FALPRSSWED
+983 FNLPRSSWDD
-993 YNRKTMSKGG
+993 YNRKALSKGG
-1003 MIVPRSQKSIKLTK
+1003 QIVPRSQKSIKLTR
-1017 EAQAALGIGV
+1017 EAQAALGIELP
-1027 SEIDPNGLITA
+1027 EIDPNGLITA
-1038 ILKSPVDLIWFGG
+1038 ILKAQVDLIWFGG

-1056 KASTQPHGDVG
+1056 KASTQPHSDVG
-1067 DPANDVLRIN
+1067 DPANDVLRVDASEIK
-1077 ATEVRAKAIGE
+1077 AKAIGE

-1101 FSALGG
+1101 FSQRGG

-1124 NEVNIKIPLNREMR
+1124 NEVNIKIALNRDMR

-1145 KRNALLV
+1145 KRNSLLV

-1181 RSLPEH
+1181 KALPEY

-1196 SGRLDRRVEGLE
+1196 SGRLDRKVEGL
-1208 SSDVLLRRGLDQR
+1208 STSDILLRRALDHR
-1221 GLTRPELAVVLS
+1221 GLSRPELAVVLS
-1233 MAKLALQDSIERLN
+1233 MSKLALQAAIEKLK

-1253 LGPQLLAAFP
+1253 LEPQLFAAFP
-1263 APMVKAH
+1263 KPMQKAH
-1270 ADAIRAH
+1270 GDAIRTH

-1307 EGASLG
+1307 EGTSLG
-1313 QVAVAFLAAE
+1313 QVATAFLAAE
-1323 HLLDLPKLWERI
+1323 HLLELPKLWERI
-1335 EDAAV
+1335 ESAAV

-1370 TSVTDLVA
+1370 QTVSELVDL
-1378 MLSPAMRTISAAAT
+1378 LGPAVGKIAAAAT
-1392 KLIRSEVRNEAVVR
+1392 KLIRSEVRNEAVAR
-1406 REHLLGIGADTAIV
+1406 REHLLGLGADEAIV
-1420 DGLVRIFEL
+1420 DGLVRVFEL
-1429 DGVFGLSALAA
+1429 DGVFGISALAA
-1440 KRKIDA
+1440 KRQLDA
-1446 QALTEAYTRLGEA
+1446 QLLTKAYTRLGEA
-1459 LGLDWAQQQVARFQ
+1459 LGLDWAQQQVARFE
-1473 PADQWERLLVA
+1473 PTDQWERLLVA

-1493 RLEFLSRG
+1493 RIEFLARG
-1501 RDGEPAAAV
+1501 RDGDPAGTTE
-1510 DRWIERQGPR
+1510 RWIERHGPR
-1520 IEQFRKLIAEGRTAG
+1520 IEQFRKLITQAQTAG

>member
-1 MTLSDTVEPMT
+1 MTLSDTVDTMT
-12 ANSGA
+12 AIPGV

-40 FVGAEQ
+40 FVGPELE
-46 DEAAAFVAAT
+46 EAASFVAAT
-56 AARRR
+56 AARRK
-61 PGEIAIQL
+61 PGDVAIQL

-82 LAVVN
+82 LAVIN
-87 DDMPFLVDSVASA
+87 DDMPFLVDSVSSA
-100 IAARGI
+100 VAARGI

-115 VRATRDPKGN
+115 VRATRDAKGN
-125 LTALGEADG
+125 LTAIGDSDG
-134 VTESIIYMDV
+134 LTESIIYMDL
-144 DRADARTRSAIRAE
+144 DRADARTRSALRAE

-163 ADVRAAVADWPAM
+163 ADVRAAVTDWPAM
-176 QARMRADA
+176 QAQMRADA
-184 DATED
+184 DTID
-189 AEGSALLRW
+189 DPEGADLLRW

-206 AGFEIERPGKPGT
+206 VGFEIERPGKEGEG
-219 DGLGL
+219 GLGL
-224 FRFPGEPTDE
+224 FQFPGEPTDE

-239 AIRYFEAGGQVPLMA
+239 AIRYFKAGGQVPLMA

-272 VPIREKGKITAVG
+272 VPIREKGEIVGVG

-303 PLLRQILRE
+303 PLLRRILRE
-312 LDESFGYHPSSHSGK
+312 LDDRFGYHPSSHSGK

-344 DRDSVRKLVIAAMT
+344 DRDSVRKLVVAAMT

-376 HLFAFAWLPR
+376 HLFAFVWLPR
-386 EELSTARRLAIGE
+386 EELSTSRRLAIGE
-399 MIGDAAKGT
+399 MIGAAANGT

-419 DLALLRYTYTIDSD
+419 DLALLRYTFTIDSD
-433 RDTPNAI
+433 RDTPNA
-440 ALNKKLYE
+440 ALLNKKLYD

-462 EQVGAAPARRLV
+462 ELVGSAPARRLA
-474 LTYGAALPDAYCSR
+474 LTYGAALPDAYCDR
-488 YPADDAAADV
+488 YPADDAAQDV
-498 LRLDKLKD
+498 IRLDSLAD
-506 ECQRS
+506 DGQRS
-511 IRLYRLESD
+511 IRLYRLPND
-520 PSEQLRLKLYKRG
+520 PAEQLRLKLYKRG
-533 DLVPLSDVVP
+533 GLVPLSDVVP
-543 VLEDF
+543 VLEYF
-548 GFTVIKETPTLL
+548 GFTVLKETPTLL
-560 PEVGA
+560 PAVGA
-565 NIYEFSLTMADGS
+565 NIYEFSLVMADGS
-578 AAARLAERATIIE
+578 AAARLEERSSIIE
-591 EAIGSVLRFEAE
+591 QAIASVLRGEAE

-627 FRYTRQIGVAYSLI
+627 FRYTRQIGVAYSLV

-653 TRALI
+653 TKALVG
-658 ALFCTMHDPALKGK
+658 LFCALHDPSLKGK
-672 RDVEATA
+672 RDEASLA
-679 AAAAFDEALKDVRS
+679 AAHAFDEALKDVRS
-693 IDDDRILRLMRSVVG
+693 IDDDRILRLMRSLVG

-718 AAEEALAFKIDSK
+718 AADEALAFKIDSK

-739 VPYREIWVYSPRV
+739 VPFREIWVYSPRV

-792 VIVPTGAKGGFYA
+792 VIVPTGAKGGFYP
-805 KQLPSPALDRD
+805 KQLPSAAIDRD
-816 AWLAEGTAS
+816 AWLAEGTES
-825 YQIFIRA
+825 YRIFIRS
-832 LLSVTDNIVDDMITH
+832 LLSVTDNIVDDKVTH
-847 PAKVV
+847 PVKVV

-869 ATFSDIANGIAL
+869 ATFSDVANGIAL
-881 QQQFWL
+881 DRQFWL

-908 KGAWISVQRHFLERG
+908 KGAWISVQRHFLESG
-923 VDVQTD
+923 IDVQTQ
-929 PILVVGCGDMSG
+929 PIQVVGCGDMSG

-952 KLKLVAAFDHRHI
+952 ALKLVAAFDHRHI
-965 FIDPDPD
+965 FIDPNPD
-972 PAKSWKERNRM
+972 PASSWEERNRM
-983 FALPRSSWED
+983 FALPRSSWDD
-993 YNRKTMSKGG
+993 YDRSTMSKGG
-1003 MIVPRSQKSIKLTK
+1003 MIIPRSQKSIKLTK
-1017 EAQAALGIGV
+1017 EAQAALGIAA

-1051 IGTYI
+1051 IGTYV

-1067 DPANDVLRIN
+1067 DPANDVLRVDASEI
-1077 ATEVRAKAIGE
+1077 RAKAIGE

-1101 FSALGG
+1101 FATLGG

-1124 NEVNIKIPLNREMR
+1124 NEVNIKIPLNREMV

-1173 SIAEAGGA
+1173 SIAELGGA
-1181 RSLPEH
+1181 KALPEH

-1196 SGRLDRRVEGLE
+1196 SGRLDRKVEGLG
-1208 SSDVLLRRGLDQR
+1208 SSDVLLRRGLDMR

-1233 MAKLALQDSIERLN
+1233 MAKLSLQDAIEQLK

-1253 LGPQLLAAFP
+1253 LGPQLFAAFP

-1270 ADAIRAH
+1270 AEAIRTH

-1370 TSVTDLVA
+1370 DGVADLVA
-1378 MLSPAMRTISAAAT
+1378 LLKPAMRTISAATT
-1392 KLIRSEVRNEAVVR
+1392 KLIRSEVRNEALAR
-1406 REHLLGIGADTAIV
+1406 REHLLGLGADAAIV

-1429 DGVFGLSALAA
+1429 DGVFGISALAA
-1440 KRKIDA
+1440 KRQLDA
-1446 QALTEAYTRLGEA
+1446 QVLTEAYTRLGET
-1459 LGLDWAQQQVARFQ
+1459 LGLDWAQQQVARFE
-1473 PADQWERLLVA
+1473 PTDQWERLLVA

-1493 RLEFLSRG
+1493 RLEFLARG
-1501 RDGEPAAAV
+1501 RDSDPALAV
-1510 DRWIERQGPR
+1510 DRWIDRQGPR
-1520 IEQFRKLIAEGRTAG
+1520 IDQFRKLIAQGRTAG

>member
-1 MTLSDTVEPMT
+1 MTLSEMVEPMAAT
-12 ANSGA
+12 SGA
-17 DERIVGLLRDA
+17 DERIVGLLRTA
-28 LNTNALPGELDG
+28 LTSNALPGELDG
-40 FVGAEQ
+40 LTEVEQ
-46 DEAAAFVAAT
+46 DEAAAFVADV

-61 PGEIAIQL
+61 PGEVVIRL

-100 IAARGI
+100 VAARGI
-106 AIHRLLHPI
+106 NIHRLLHPI
-115 VRATRDPKGN
+115 IEVDRDSKGH
-125 LTALGEADG
+125 LVALGEG
-134 VTESIIYMDV
+134 VSESIIYMDL
-144 DRADARTRSAIRAE
+144 DRADARNRAALRDE
-158 LAQVL
+158 LAQAL
-163 ADVRAAVADWPAM
+163 ADVRAAVTDWRAM

-184 DATED
+184 DTIGDIEG
-189 AEGSALLRW
+189 AELLRW

-206 AGFEIERPGKPGT
+206 LGFEVERPGKEGSE
-219 DGLGL
+219 GLGL

-272 VPIREKGKITAVG
+272 VPIREHGKITAIG

-303 PLLRQILRE
+303 PLLRRILRD
-312 LDESFGYHPSSHSGK
+312 LDESFNYHPSSHSGK

-344 DRDSVRKLVIAAMT
+344 DRDSVRKLVLAAMT
-358 LADRPQPILV
+358 LADRPQPIMV

-376 HLFAFAWLPR
+376 HLFAFVWLPR
-386 EELSTARRLAIGE
+386 EELSTQRRLAIGD
-399 MIGDAAKGT
+399 MISEAAQGP

-419 DLALLRYTYTIDSD
+419 DLALLRYTYTIDAA
-433 RDTPNAI
+433 RDTPNAA
-440 ALNKKLYE
+440 ALNRKLYH
-448 MVRGFQPALEERLA
+448 MVRGFLPALEERLA
-462 EQVGAAPARRLV
+462 EQVGAGQARRLAV
-474 LTYGAALPDAYCSR
+474 TYGHTLPDAYCSR
-488 YPADDAAADV
+488 YPADDAAADI
-498 LRLDKLKD
+498 LRLDSLRD
-506 ECQRS
+506 EQQRS
-511 IRLYRLESD
+511 IRLYRLDND
-520 PSEQLRLKLYKRG
+520 PPEQLRLKLYKRG
-533 DLVPLSDVVP
+533 GLVPLSDVVP
-543 VLEDF
+543 VLEYF
-548 GFTVIKETPTLL
+548 GFTVLKETPTLL
-560 PEVGA
+560 PSVGA
-565 NIYEFSLTMADGS
+565 NIYEFSLIMADRS
-578 AAARLAERATIIE
+578 DSARLADRSAIIE
-591 EAIGSVLRFEAE
+591 EAIGSVLRGEAE

-612 SAGLSPKAVVWLRAW
+612 SAGLTPNSVVWLRAW
-627 FRYTRQIGVAYSLI
+627 FRYARQTGVAYSLI

-653 TRALI
+653 TAALI
-658 ALFCTMHDPALKGK
+658 DLFSAMHDPSVKGK
-672 RDVEATA
+672 REAGASVA
-679 AAAAFDEALKDVRS
+679 ADAFDDALKDVRS
-693 IDDDRILRLMRSVVG
+693 IDDDRILRLMRSIIG

-718 AAEEALAFKIDSK
+718 ASAEALAFKIDSK
-731 QMPGLPAP
+731 QVPGLPAP
-739 VPYREIWVYSPRV
+739 IPYREIWVYSPRV

-781 GLMKAQLVKNA
+781 GLMKAQMVKNA
-792 VIVPTGAKGGFYA
+792 VIVPTGAKGGFYP
-805 KQLPSPALDRD
+805 KQLPSPAVDRD

-832 LLSVTDNIVDDMITH
+832 LLSVTDNIVDDKIIH
-847 PAKVV
+847 PAKVAI
-852 RHDGDDPY
+852 HDGDDPY

-881 QQQFWL
+881 DRQFWL

-908 KGAWISVQRHFLERG
+908 KGAWISVQRHFLEKG
-923 VDVQTD
+923 VDVQSD
-929 PILVVGCGDMSG
+929 PISVVGCGDMSG

-952 KLKLVAAFDHRHI
+952 TLKLIAAFDHRHI
-965 FIDPDPD
+965 FIDPNPD
-972 PAKSWKERNRM
+972 PATSWKERNRM
-983 FALPRSSWED
+983 FNLPRSSWDD
-993 YNRKTMSKGG
+993 YDRKALSKGA
-1003 MIVPRSQKSIKLTK
+1003 MIVPRSQKAIKLTK
-1017 EAQAALGIGV
+1017 EAQAALGI
-1027 SEIDPNGLITA
+1027 EFADTDPTSLITA

-1056 KASTQPHGDVG
+1056 KASTQAQGDVG
-1067 DPANDVLRIN
+1067 DPANDVLRVN
-1077 ATEVRAKAIGE
+1077 ANEIKATAIGE

-1101 FSALGG
+1101 FSSIGG

-1138 EGRLTEA
+1138 EGRLTEP
-1145 KRNALLV
+1145 KRNALLAK
-1152 SMTDEVS
+1152 MTDEVS

-1181 RSLPEH
+1181 KALPEY
-1187 VRAIELLEA
+1187 VRAIELLES
-1196 SGRLDRRVEGLE
+1196 SGRLDRRVEGLA
-1208 SSDVLLRRGLDQR
+1208 SSEMLLRLATDNRGLS
-1221 GLTRPELAVVLS
+1221 RPELAVVLS
-1233 MAKLALQDSIERLN
+1233 MSKLSLQDAIERLK

-1253 LGPQLLAAFP
+1253 LEPQLFAAFP
-1263 APMVKAH
+1263 GPMQKAH
-1270 ADAIRAH
+1270 GDAIRTH

-1313 QVAVAFLAAE
+1313 QVATAFLAAE

-1370 TSVTDLVA
+1370 ASVSELIEV
-1378 MLSPAMRTISAAAT
+1378 LGPAARKISAAAT
-1392 KLIRSEVRNEAVVR
+1392 RLIRSEVRNEAVSR
-1406 REHLLGIGADTAIV
+1406 REHLLGLGADEAIV
-1420 DGLVRIFEL
+1420 AGLVRLFEL
-1429 DGVFGLSALAA
+1429 DGVFGISALAA
-1440 KRKIDA
+1440 KRGLDA
-1446 QALTEAYTRLGEA
+1446 QVLTKAYTTLGEA
-1459 LGLDWAQQQVARFQ
+1459 LGLDWAQQQVARFE
-1473 PADQWERLLVA
+1473 PTDQWERLLVA

-1493 RLEFLSRG
+1493 RLEFLARS
-1501 RDGEPAAAV
+1501 RDGDPAATT
-1510 DRWIERQGPR
+1510 DRWIERQAPR
-1520 IEQFRKLIAEGRTAG
+1520 IDQFRKLVAQAQGAG
-1535 AVTASML
+1535 LVTASML
-1542 AQIASQARILL
+1542 AQIAGQARILL

>member
-1 MTLSDTVEPMT
+1 MT
-12 ANSGA
+12 AISGA

-28 LNTNALPGELDG
+28 LNTDALPGELDG
-40 FVGAEQ
+40 FVGSEQ

-56 AARRR
+56 AARRK
-61 PGEIAIQL
+61 PGEVAIQL

-115 VRATRDPKGN
+115 IEASRDSKGN
-125 LTALGEADG
+125 LTALGQADG
-134 VTESIIYMDV
+134 LTESIIYMDL
-144 DRADARTRSAIRAE
+144 DRADARTRSALRGE
-158 LAQVL
+158 LTQVL
-163 ADVRAAVADWPAM
+163 ADVRAAVTDWRAM
-176 QARMRADA
+176 QARMQADA

-189 AEGSALLRW
+189 DEGAALLRW
-198 FADGAMTL
+198 FAGGAMTL
-206 AGFEIERPGKPGT
+206 VGFEVERPGKEGT

-272 VPIREKGKITAVG
+272 VPIRENGKITAIG

-303 PLLRQILRE
+303 PLLRRILRK
-312 LDESFGYHPSSHSGK
+312 LDDNFGYHPSSHSGK

-344 DRDSVRKLVIAAMT
+344 DGDSVRKLVVAAMT

-376 HLFAFAWLPR
+376 HLFAFVWLPR

-399 MIGDAAKGT
+399 MIAAAAKGS

-419 DLALLRYTYTIDSD
+419 DLALLRYTFTIDSA
-433 RDTPNAI
+433 RDTPDAS
-440 ALNKKLYE
+440 ALNRKLYD
-448 MVRGFQPALEERLA
+448 MVRGFIPALEERLA
-462 EQVGAAPARRLV
+462 DLVGSAPARRLV
-474 LTYGAALPDAYCSR
+474 LTHGAILPDAYCDR
-488 YPADDAAADV
+488 YPAADAAQDV
-498 LRLDKLKD
+498 IRLDSLSD
-506 ECQRS
+506 EHQRS
-511 IRLYRLESD
+511 IRLYRLPND
-520 PSEQLRLKLYKRG
+520 PPEQLRLKLYKRG
-533 DLVPLSDVVP
+533 GLVPLSDVVP
-543 VLEDF
+543 VLEYF
-548 GFTVIKETPTLL
+548 GFTVLKETPTLL
-560 PEVGA
+560 PGIGA
-565 NIYEFSLTMADGS
+565 NIYEFSLVMADGS
-578 AAARLAERATIIE
+578 AAALLEERSTIIE
-591 EAIGSVLRFEAE
+591 QAIASVLRGDSE

-627 FRYTRQIGVAYSLI
+627 FRYTRQIGVAYSLV

-653 TRALI
+653 TKALVG
-658 ALFCTMHDPALKGK
+658 LFCALHDSALKGK
-672 RDVEATA
+672 RETEAQA
-679 AAAAFDEALKDVRS
+679 AADAFDDALKDVRS

-792 VIVPTGAKGGFYA
+792 VIVPTGAKGGFYP
-805 KQLPSPALDRD
+805 KHLPSPGQDRD

-825 YQIFIRA
+825 YKIFIRS
-832 LLSVTDNIVDDMITH
+832 LLSVTDNIVDDKITH
-847 PAKVV
+847 PARVV
-852 RHDGDDPY
+852 RHDSDDPY

-869 ATFSDIANGIAL
+869 ATFSDVANGIAL
-881 QQQFWL
+881 ERQFWL

-895 SNGYDHKA
+895 SHGYDHKA

-908 KGAWISVQRHFLERG
+908 KGAWISVQRHFLEVG
-923 VDVQTD
+923 IDVQSD
-929 PILVVGCGDMSG
+929 PIRVVGCGDMSG

-952 KLKLVAAFDHRHI
+952 AIKLIAAFDHRHI
-965 FIDPDPD
+965 FIDPNPD
-972 PAKSWKERNRM
+972 PATSWKERDRM
-983 FALPRSSWED
+983 FALPRSSWDD
-993 YNRKTMSKGG
+993 YDRKTMSKGG

-1017 EAQAALGIGV
+1017 EAQAALGLGV

-1038 ILKSPVDLIWFGG
+1038 ILKSSVDLIWFGG
-1051 IGTYI
+1051 IGTYV

-1067 DPANDVLRIN
+1067 DPANDVLRVDASEI
-1077 ATEVRAKAIGE
+1077 RAKAIGE

-1101 FSALGG
+1101 FATLGG

-1124 NEVNIKIPLNREMR
+1124 NEVNIKIPLNREVG

-1173 SIAEAGGA
+1173 SIAESGGA
-1181 RSLPEH
+1181 KALPEH

-1196 SGRLDRRVEGLE
+1196 SGRLDRRVEGLS
-1208 SSDVLLRRGLDQR
+1208 SSDVLLRRALDQR

-1233 MAKLALQDSIERLN
+1233 MAKLALQSAIEKLK

-1253 LGPQLLAAFP
+1253 LGQQLFAAFP

-1270 ADAIRAH
+1270 AEAIRNH

-1313 QVAVAFLAAE
+1313 QVAVAFLATE
-1323 HLLDLPKLWERI
+1323 HLLELPKLWARI
-1335 EDAAV
+1335 EDAPV
-1340 PEAVRIELFQ
+1340 PEAARIELFQ
-1350 VAARSVRSHVSDIL
+1350 IAARSVRSHVSDIL

-1370 TSVTDLVA
+1370 DGVADLVE
-1378 MLSPAMRTISAAAT
+1378 LLKPAMRAISAATT
-1392 KLIRSEVRNEAVVR
+1392 KLIRSEVRNEALAR
-1406 REHLLGIGADTAIV
+1406 REHLLGLGADAAIV

-1429 DGVFGLSALAA
+1429 DGVFGISALAA
-1440 KRKIDA
+1440 KRQLDA
-1446 QALTEAYTRLGEA
+1446 QQLTEAYTRLGEA
-1459 LGLDWAQQQVARFQ
+1459 LGLDWAQQEVARFQ

-1493 RLEFLSRG
+1493 RLEFLARG
-1501 RDGEPAAAV
+1501 RDGDPAATV
-1510 DRWIERQGPR
+1510 DRWIERQAPR
-1520 IEQFRKLIAEGRTAG
+1520 IEQFRKLIAQGRTAG

-1553 AR
+1553 TR

>member
-1 MTLSDTVEPMT
+1 MTLSEPVEPMIAT
-12 ANSGA
+12 SGA
-17 DERIVGLLRDA
+17 DERIVALLRDA
-28 LNTNALPGELDG
+28 LNSNALPGELDG
-40 FVGAEQ
+40 FSETEQ
-46 DEAAAFVAAT
+46 DEAAAFVAAV
-56 AARRR
+56 AARRKV
-61 PGEIAIQL
+61 GEVTIQL

-106 AIHRLLHPI
+106 NIHRLLHPI
-115 VRATRDPKGN
+115 VKTIRDAKGN
-125 LTALGEADG
+125 LTALGEGA
-134 VTESIIYMDV
+134 TESIIYMDL
-144 DRADARTRSAIRAE
+144 DRADARTRSALRAE

-163 ADVRAAVADWPAM
+163 EDVRAAVSDWKAM

-189 AEGSALLRW
+189 AEGAALLHW

-206 AGFEIERPGKPGT
+206 AGFEVERPGKEGA

-254 KADRKSS
+254 KADRKST

-272 VPIREKGKITAVG
+272 VPIREKGKITAIG

-303 PLLRQILRE
+303 PLLRRILE
-312 LDESFGYHPSSHSGK
+312 DLDESFGYNPSSHSGK

-344 DRDSVRKLVIAAMT
+344 DSDSVRTLVIAAMT

-376 HLFAFAWLPR
+376 HLFAFVWLPR
-386 EELSTARRLAIGE
+386 EELSTVRRLAIGE
-399 MIGDAAKGT
+399 MISAAADGT

-419 DLALLRYTYTIDSD
+419 DLALLRYTFTIDAA
-433 RDTPNAI
+433 RNTPDTG
-440 ALNKKLYE
+440 ALNRRLYH
-448 MVRGFQPALEERLA
+448 MVRGFLPTLEERLA
-462 EQVGAAPARRLV
+462 DQVGAGQARRLT
-474 LTYGAALPDAYCSR
+474 LTYGGALPEAYCAR
-488 YPADDAAADV
+488 YPADDAAKDL
-498 LRLDKLKD
+498 LRLDSLAD
-506 ECQRS
+506 DHQRS
-511 IRLYRLESD
+511 IRLYRLDND
-520 PSEQLRLKLYKRG
+520 PPEQLRLKLYKRG
-533 DLVPLSDVVP
+533 GLVPLSDVVP
-543 VLEDF
+543 VLEYF
-548 GFTVIKETPTLL
+548 GFTVLKETTTLL
-560 PEVGA
+560 TDVGV
-565 NIYEFSLTMADGS
+565 NIYEFSLLMADGS
-578 AAARLAERATIIE
+578 AAARLADRSAIIE
-591 EAIGSVLRFEAE
+591 EAIASVLRGQAE

-612 SAGLSPKAVVWLRAW
+612 SAGLSPRAVVWLRAW
-627 FRYTRQIGVAYSLI
+627 FRYSRQIGVAYSLV

-653 TRALI
+653 TKALVG
-658 ALFCTMHDPALKGK
+658 LFCAMHDPSLKGK
-672 RDVEATA
+672 REVEAVN

-718 AAEEALAFKIDSK
+718 AADEALAFKIDSK
-731 QMPGLPAP
+731 AMPGLPAP
-739 VPYREIWVYSPRV
+739 IPYREIWVYSPRV

-792 VIVPTGAKGGFYA
+792 VIVPTGAKGGFYP
-805 KQLPSPALDRD
+805 KQLPSPAQDRD

-825 YQIFIRA
+825 YKIFIRS
-832 LLSVTDNIVDDMITH
+832 LLSVTDNIVDDRIVH

-869 ATFSDIANGIAL
+869 ATFSDVANGIAL
-881 QQQFWL
+881 DRQFWL

-908 KGAWISVQRHFLERG
+908 KGAWISVQRHFLEQG
-923 VDVQTD
+923 IDVQSN
-929 PILVVGCGDMSG
+929 PIQVVGCGDMSG

-952 KLKLVAAFDHRHI
+952 ALKLVAAFDHRHI
-965 FIDPDPD
+965 FIDPNPD
-972 PAKSWKERNRM
+972 PAKGWKERNRM
-983 FALPRSSWED
+983 FALPRSSWDD
-993 YNRKTMSKGG
+993 YNRKAMSKGG

-1017 EAQAALGIGV
+1017 EAQAALGIDMP
-1027 SEIDPNGLITA
+1027 EIDPNGLITA

-1051 IGTYI
+1051 IGTYV

-1067 DPANDVLRIN
+1067 DPANDVLRVDANEIK
-1077 ATEVRAKAIGE
+1077 AKAIGE

-1101 FSALGG
+1101 FSTLGG

-1181 RSLPEH
+1181 KALPEH

-1196 SGRLDRRVEGLE
+1196 SGRLDRKVEGLGT
-1208 SSDVLLRRGLDQR
+1208 SDMLLRRALDQR

-1233 MAKLALQDSIERLN
+1233 MAKLSLQDAIERLK

-1253 LGPQLLAAFP
+1253 LGGQLFAAFP
-1263 APMVKAH
+1263 RPMVKAH
-1270 ADAIRAH
+1270 PEAIRTH

-1340 PEAVRIELFQ
+1340 PEAARIELFQ

-1370 TSVTDLVA
+1370 DGVAELVDL
-1378 MLSPAMRTISAAAT
+1378 LSPAMRKIAAATT
-1392 KLIRSEVRNEAVVR
+1392 KLIRSEVRNEAVAR
-1406 REHLLGIGADTAIV
+1406 REHLLGLGADAAIV
-1420 DGLVRIFEL
+1420 EGLVRIFEL
-1429 DGVFGLSALAA
+1429 DGVFGISALSA
-1440 KRKIDA
+1440 KRQLDA

-1459 LGLDWAQQQVARFQ
+1459 LGLDWAQQQVARFE
-1473 PADQWERLLVA
+1473 PSDQWERLLVA

-1493 RLEFLSRG
+1493 RLEFLARG
-1501 RDGEPAAAV
+1501 RDGDPLATT
-1510 DRWIERQGPR
+1510 DRWIERQAPR
-1520 IEQFRKLIAEGRTAG
+1520 IAQFRKLIAQGRLAG